1 MNDKIN
7 IIARNG
13 ALLCSAIFCIYLS
26 GLGIRQYFDK
36 QDYIMMIVSIG
47 VTAFFF
53 IITRM
58 IIKETFALMFRKEE
72 LHNETIN

>member
-7 IIARNG
+7 IIARKE

-26 GLGIRQYFDK
+26 GLGIKQYFDK